1 MVFSLEIPP
10 GLSARAATDLN
21 NQTVSTTFD
30 FFIQWTYVEDKENQ
44 LITLIVTTLTIVT
57 IHLEF

>member
-1 MVFSLEIPP
+1 MVFSLEIPL

-30 FFIQWTYVEDKENQ
+30 FFIQWTYVDDKENQ
-44 LITLIVTTLTIVT
+44 LITLLVTQ
-57 IHLEF
+57 